1 MAIGPRL
8 LSAALVYWLRAQAT
22 GARGHWWHLVT
33 GANHTQPP
41 REPRSGCI
49 FAVCWQSGLEKR
61 GSSSGE
67 ALQAIALWALLQ
79 GGRALSPH
87 SRQKSLPSFLL
98 FSKDLIQALI
108 QDPLTLPL
116 HSKSLVPLLHLWALF
131 SLQKKVI
138 VPDMRRF

>member
-1 MAIGPRL
+1 MAVGPGL

-22 GARGHWWHLVT
+22 GAQGHWGHLVT

-41 REPRSGCI
+41 RKPRSGCI
-49 FAVCWQSGLEKR
+49 FAVCWQSGLERR
-61 GSSSGE
+61 GSGSGE
-67 ALQAIALWALLQ
+67 ALWAIALQALLQ
-79 GGRALSPH
+79 EGRKGSLPIPH

-108 QDPLTLPL
+108 QDPVTLPL

-131 SLQKKVI
+131 SL
-138 VPDMRRF
+138 